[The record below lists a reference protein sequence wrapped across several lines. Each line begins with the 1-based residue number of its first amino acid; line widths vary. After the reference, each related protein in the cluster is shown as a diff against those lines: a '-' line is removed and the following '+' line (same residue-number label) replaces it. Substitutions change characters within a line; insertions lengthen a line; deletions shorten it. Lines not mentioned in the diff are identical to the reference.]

1 VLGVGCR
8 VWSVGRRVQGEGYTN
23 RVEDSN
29 LAELHSVMRDD
40 MHTTLLSVRNTNWG
54 QGKGIP
60 GAR

>member
-1 VLGVGCR
+1 M
-8 VWSVGRRVQGEGYTN
+8 WSVGRRVQGEGYTN